1 MQVGRELDAFDVQE
15 AAQGGEGDLAA
26 AGDCCDVGDSLEGG
40 RAGQVA
46 QGVLD
51 VGVEL
56 VVGPARVSGVGV
68 AQVATDEGAHIGDV
82 HGALLSGAG
91 VTLPPKHAVSW
102 TAESD
107 ALAIFVVFMVVLW
120 GGTMGFTLLLTRF
133 RLTSGDATVMDHL
146 VVRGTA
152 LVTVT
157 LAMWSLASLMGR
169 ILAVT
174 DPAALVP
181 YLWVIAAV
189 PLLAPQFKSNGN
201 TLVSSEQ
208 LIYLSIVLTAAGS
221 FVLAAVMVVR
231 VFAGGVELQ

>member
-1 MQVGRELDAFDVQE
+1 
-15 AAQGGEGDLAA
+15 
-26 AGDCCDVGDSLEGG
+26 
-40 RAGQVA
+40 
-46 QGVLD
+46 
-51 VGVEL
+51 
-56 VVGPARVSGVGV
+56 
-68 AQVATDEGAHIGDV
+68 
-82 HGALLSGAG
+82 
-91 VTLPPKHAVSW
+91 
-102 TAESD
+102 
-107 ALAIFVVFMVVLW
+107 MVVLW

-133 RLTSGDATVMDHL
+133 RLTPGDASVMDHL

-169 ILAVT
+169 ILVLT

-208 LIYLSIVLTAAGS
+208 LIYLSFVLTAAGS

>member
-1 MQVGRELDAFDVQE
+1 M
-15 AAQGGEGDLAA
+15 
-26 AGDCCDVGDSLEGG
+26 
-40 RAGQVA
+40 
-46 QGVLD
+46 
-51 VGVEL
+51 
-56 VVGPARVSGVGV
+56 
-68 AQVATDEGAHIGDV
+68 
-82 HGALLSGAG
+82 
-91 VTLPPKHAVSW
+91 
-102 TAESD
+102 
-107 ALAIFVVFMVVLW
+107 AIFVVFMVVLW

-169 ILAVT
+169 ILVLT

-208 LIYLSIVLTAAGS
+208 LIYLSFVLTAAGS